1 MEFEIWHFYVFEYI
15 MYVQNLFFGH
25 TMANFYWFGGPDF
38 SLYFWGGVH
47 DACDFSAMLVFD
59 YGHSPKPAY
68 QKNVAMVMYGVWDI
82 PWIAQSTGQPG

>member
-1 MEFEIWHFYVFEYI
+1 MAFCVFEYI

-25 TMANFYWFGGPDF
+25 TMASFYWFGGTDF

-47 DACDFSAMLVFD
+47 DACDFPAMLVFD

-68 QKNVAMVMYGVWDI
+68 QKMWL
-82 PWIAQSTGQPG
+82 W